1 MTADASR
8 CRSSTSAQHGGWC
21 GQEEISSVVRLP
33 SSELPPPA
41 HPFSEFRSAF
51 SGSERARS
59 RPLRQKPERS
69 CYLHCE
75 ESCNVTE
82 ADTLRASGLLA
93 CPKEVSS
100 CE

>member
-1 MTADASR
+1 MTEDASR

-21 GQEEISSVVRLP
+21 GQEVLSSVVRLP

-41 HPFSEFRSAF
+41 HPFCEFRSAF

-59 RPLRQKPERS
+59 RPLRQKPERV
-69 CYLHCE
+69 CYLNCK

-82 ADTLRASGLLA
+82 ADTPQAPGLL
-93 CPKEVSS
+93 CVRKSVFT
-100 CE
+100 

>member
-1 MTADASR
+1 MALD
-8 CRSSTSAQHGGWC
+8 
-21 GQEEISSVVRLP
+21 IDPDLP
-33 SSELPPPA
+33 QTPPPA

-59 RPLRQKPERS
+59 RPLRQKPGWV
-69 CYLHCE
+69 CYLNCE

-82 ADTLRASGLLA
+82 ADTLRASGLVA
-93 CPKEVSS
+93 CPEEVSS